1 MIGRRLLALIVAAL
15 LMLPAAT
22 WAQLNVVGHYDGGGA
37 SLDIGTFTEKGQ
49 RVGIIG
55 ISHKVSITFQT
66 STIGTLKAIWRKAK
80 KECGNS
86 FHFVGSF
93 KETGASYN
101 SLLTVAAGPGIQFTI
116 NDKPG
121 TYTVVLSQR
130 DYARF
135 DADLAKVAA
144 YVQTK

>member
-1 MIGRRLLALIVAAL
+1 
-15 LMLPAAT
+15 
-22 WAQLNVVGHYDGGGA
+22 VVGHYDGGGA
-37 SLDIGTFTEKGQ
+37 SLEIGTFTEKGQ
-49 RVGIIG
+49 RVGIMG
-55 ISHKVSITFQT
+55 ISHKVSIIFQT
-66 STIGTLKAIWRKAK
+66 STIGALKAIWRKAK
-80 KECGNS
+80 KER
-86 FHFVGSF
+86 
-93 KETGASYN
+93 
-101 SLLTVAAGPGIQFTI
+101 I